1 MARGLG
7 GVTVMCRWEGIIWE
21 ECVTRK
27 YSCSNKWGQ
36 RKLVSGI
43 PCSLCGQGAE
53 RSRVSYWH
61 EECAQ
66 TIRWN
71 QPQFLSPSPWLGRA
85 WKPRRKQHRPLREW
99 TDCCVWRVRCG
110 FFLCGEV
117 GMGWVMPKVSSQ
129 VLVQH
134 QCRFW
139 EAEENQVSVITFSVW
154 PIMAMKSAKPFFQ
167 TVKLYTPPLHFI
179 QKILYVK
186 LKGKLQTNKKN
197 IWNKYS
203 NG

>member
-85 WKPRRKQHRPLREW
+85 WKPRRKQRRPLLEW
-99 TDCCVWRVRCG
+99 ADCCFGAFVVAFSSVGKWGWDEWCPRYPHK
-110 FFLCGEV
+110 FLSSISV
-117 GMGWVMPKVSSQ
+117 GSEKQRKIRWVS
-129 VLVQH
+129 
-134 QCRFW
+134 
-139 EAEENQVSVITFSVW
+139 
-154 PIMAMKSAKPFFQ
+154 
-167 TVKLYTPPLHFI
+167 
-179 QKILYVK
+179 
-186 LKGKLQTNKKN
+186 
-197 IWNKYS
+197 
-203 NG
+203 